1 MSFYS
6 YKNANASMSPG
17 CITGNPCDGLTER
30 VCIQV
35 KNVYDSCLQQEQL
48 TDKKVTVSGIV
59 PVLPDNNCRDTG
71 TRPCKCECDGC
82 SCNCTCRD
90 CGGTITYNEAV
101 ENAENS
107 PCRPQPCGAWT
118 FESCRSSTTCGTISN
133 LTIDRL
139 CDRPQFAR
147 VKCKVSLPIDVLF
160 TDQNCQEWMGRAEL
174 PVDKDVLLAIPDE
187 SIVPFT
193 LESMVSGICVTGTYI
208 GNFQFKIT
216 ICVTV
221 ILKVLAEV
229 EMMVPSYGFCSVP
242 PCEEFAENVCD
253 EFHPIRSPLYRPSI
267 YFSAFRVLT
276 PTIPS
281 TTSPFSLWNPRTAAS
296 VIFPNSPSTPS
307 GPRSYP
313 RRRSSHCTHFTPS
326 PTAPRRRFL
335 AGSGYG
341 LISFSAPA
349 PGSFVSYAQ
358 PGSLYQC
365 FHGRLVSAVRTTP

>member
-17 CITGNPCDGLTER
+17 CITGNPCDGLSER

-82 SCNCTCRD
+82 NCNCTCRD

-253 EFHPIRSPLYRPSI
+253 EF
-267 YFSAFRVLT
+267 
-276 PTIPS
+276 
-281 TTSPFSLWNPRTAAS
+281 FSLPLFPKSACEEATTASANTGCSCNRACVNGLGRACGSCSSCTSTCSSCGTTCAGTATQCPRCGCAMT
-296 VIFPNSPSTPS
+296 
-307 GPRSYP
+307 
-313 RRRSSHCTHFTPS
+313 
-326 PTAPRRRFL
+326 
-335 AGSGYG
+335 
-341 LISFSAPA
+341 
-349 PGSFVSYAQ
+349 
-358 PGSLYQC
+358 
-365 FHGRLVSAVRTTP
+365 RTT

>member
-17 CITGNPCDGLTER
+17 CITGNPCDGLSER

-82 SCNCTCRD
+82 SCSCTCRD
-90 CGGTITYNEAV
+90 CSGNLTYNEAV

-147 VKCKVSLPIDVLF
+147 VKCKVSLPVDVLF

-193 LESMVSGICVTGTYI
+193 LESMVSGVCISGSYI
-208 GNFQFKIT
+208 GNF
-216 ICVTV
+216 
-221 ILKVLAEV
+221 
-229 EMMVPSYGFCSVP
+229 
-242 PCEEFAENVCD
+242 
-253 EFHPIRSPLYRPSI
+253 
-267 YFSAFRVLT
+267 
-276 PTIPS
+276 
-281 TTSPFSLWNPRTAAS
+281 
-296 VIFPNSPSTPS
+296 
-307 GPRSYP
+307 
-313 RRRSSHCTHFTPS
+313 
-326 PTAPRRRFL
+326 
-335 AGSGYG
+335 
-341 LISFSAPA
+341 
-349 PGSFVSYAQ
+349 
-358 PGSLYQC
+358 
-365 FHGRLVSAVRTTP
+365 